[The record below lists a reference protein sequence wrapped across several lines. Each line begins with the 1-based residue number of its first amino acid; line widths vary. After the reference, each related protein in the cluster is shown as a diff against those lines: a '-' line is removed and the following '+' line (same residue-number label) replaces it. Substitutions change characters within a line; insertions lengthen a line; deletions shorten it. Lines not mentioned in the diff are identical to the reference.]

1 MKAIIFSAHSDDFV
15 IGAGGYIAQHPKQT
29 HCVVFSMGEMS
40 HPWLKPEEIKKIR
53 RNETYQAAK
62 ILRTSVT
69 PYDLTENN
77 FLNENEDLINETVAW
92 IEKHKPPRMFTH
104 SNEDPH
110 PDHRA
115 VHHTSMQIAS
125 KLSYDIEV
133 YTFSIWNPTEF
144 NQQYPAL
151 YVDIKHTYQRKVKS
165 MQAFPSQKVA
175 LYTLAL
181 LILYRAIASGLRSR
195 YWLAEKFYRIL

>member
-40 HPWLKPEEIKKIR
+40 HPWLKPKEIKKIR

-77 FLNENEDLINETVAW
+77 FLNENEKLINTSCW
-92 IEKHKPPRMFTH
+92 KKHESLCKVD
-104 SNEDPH
+104 EDE
-110 PDHRA
+110 DELGIN
-115 VHHTSMQIAS
+115 T
-125 KLSYDIEV
+125 KDE
-133 YTFSIWNPTEF
+133 
-144 NQQYPAL
+144 
-151 YVDIKHTYQRKVKS
+151 
-165 MQAFPSQKVA
+165 
-175 LYTLAL
+175 
-181 LILYRAIASGLRSR
+181 G
-195 YWLAEKFYRIL
+195 RINGY